1 MMLQLQEKHLIIV
14 DSNFI
19 TTKFGKVLA
28 IPLLYYSH
36 NLIYMRLAL
45 IVINIFLF
53 TQIFAQNTSD
63 DVLFSIGNETVSKST
78 FVEYL
83 KKNSVDLS
91 QLDNKTIEQYVEI
104 YIGYK
109 LKIKEAKKEGYS
121 NSEDYR
127 NKVSLYK
134 TELSKGYLADNVI
147 LNKLVDEAYR
157 RLLTEIRV
165 EHILVKIN
173 PYSSKKDSLI
183 AYNKAIKIKKRIVNG
198 ENFNLVAKETSD
210 DALSLING
218 GDLWYISAF
227 NLPYDLENYIY
238 KAKQNSLVGP
248 VKTKLGYHIIKIGKR
263 RVNFGSFKVAQIL
276 LNKIKNDTLKLVE
289 TKINDIYKNLKLN
302 NNFSKLVVKYSEDE
316 GVNLKNGVLPWFST
330 NQMPHEFEEATYAL
344 MRNGDISKPV
354 QTKNAW
360 HIIKRI
366 DRKGIP
372 SLTKIREQVEQE
384 VKKSDRYDICKQKI
398 LKKVRKENKI
408 KEYYS
413 IYEIKSAIDSTIF
426 EGKWEIPDTIAFD
439 KILFSINNKKY
450 FQSDFVKYLYNNQ
463 KPTYGSLTDIYVD
476 KKYKEYFNIILWNI
490 EEEKLGKE
498 NENYR
503 KAVDEFSEDI
513 LYYYF
518 ENNMM
523 QPNGNF
529 DTKDFKKYYSEN
541 KYKYNNK
548 LTSNLNFLEYNSSV
562 SIKKLKKYLNKYI
575 SKNYADAE
583 LIEKL
588 EKSLKSDMA
597 FVKKGKFI
605 EGENKIADIV
615 FSKFKQDEINKKTKY
630 VVLEEKNIVV
640 CIKSKIEI
648 YIKPFETVKEKL
660 ILDYNTNFEQ
670 KKLRKLK
677 LKYNVSVNKKVLET
691 LLRKD

>member
-1 MMLQLQEKHLIIV
+1 
-14 DSNFI
+14 
-19 TTKFGKVLA
+19 
-28 IPLLYYSH
+28 
-36 NLIYMRLAL
+36 
-45 IVINIFLF
+45 
-53 TQIFAQNTSD
+53 
-63 DVLFSIGNETVSKST
+63 
-78 FVEYL
+78 
-83 KKNSVDLS
+83 
-91 QLDNKTIEQYVEI
+91 
-104 YIGYK
+104 
-109 LKIKEAKKEGYS
+109 
-121 NSEDYR
+121 
-127 NKVSLYK
+127 
-134 TELSKGYLADNVI
+134 
-147 LNKLVDEAYR
+147 
-157 RLLTEIRV
+157 
-165 EHILVKIN
+165 
-173 PYSSKKDSLI
+173 
-183 AYNKAIKIKKRIVNG
+183 
-198 ENFNLVAKETSD
+198 
-210 DALSLING
+210 
-218 GDLWYISAF
+218 
-227 NLPYDLENYIY
+227 
-238 KAKQNSLVGP
+238 
-248 VKTKLGYHIIKIGKR
+248 
-263 RVNFGSFKVAQIL
+263 
-276 LNKIKNDTLKLVE
+276 
-289 TKINDIYKNLKLN
+289 
-302 NNFSKLVVKYSEDE
+302 
-316 GVNLKNGVLPWFST
+316 
-330 NQMPHEFEEATYAL
+330 
-344 MRNGDISKPV
+344 
-354 QTKNAW
+354 
-360 HIIKRI
+360 
-366 DRKGIP
+366 
-372 SLTKIREQVEQE
+372 
-384 VKKSDRYDICKQKI
+384 
-398 LKKVRKENKI
+398 
-408 KEYYS
+408 
-413 IYEIKSAIDSTIF
+413 
-426 EGKWEIPDTIAFD
+426 
-439 KILFSINNKKY
+439 
-450 FQSDFVKYLYNNQ
+450 VKYLYNNQ

-640 CIKSKIEI
+640 CIKSKIEV
-648 YIKPFETVKEKL
+648 YIKTFETVKNRL
-660 ILDYNTNFEQ
+660 IIDYKADFEH

-677 LKYNVSVNKKVLET
+677 LKYKVSVNKKVLET